1 MNCNNNKKEQL
12 LDKVDELRYS
22 ESCTQV
28 YWHTKA
34 LFNACKI
41 IEEFFDEELV
51 PEVPQHVA
59 DWYEDNKDDLETNL
73 FRIVFNM
80 PKISENK
87 KLSLFEEWLTDIN
100 TNSFQILINMHQ
112 FGYKIKEEKKYLVKM
127 IGLEKDES
135 YLKYNIKSDF
145 WYLGTNEEYHNTIV
159 KHTIKEL
166 EDNGFKEVFP
176 SPLFEIIEVKE

>member
-1 MNCNNNKKEQL
+1 M
-12 LDKVDELRYS
+12 
-22 ESCTQV
+22 QV
-28 YWHTKA
+28 YQMILKYQA
-34 LFNACKI
+34 LKEKLENKRMPSTIDVNDVLKDLDNLDPFESYI
-41 IEEFFDEELV
+41 
-51 PEVPQHVA
+51 PEVPQYVA

-87 KLSLFEEWLTDIN
+87 ELSLFEEWLTDIN

-112 FGYKIKEEKKYLVKM
+112 FGYKIKKEYRYLVRM
-127 IGLEKDES
+127 IGLDKDES

-145 WYLGTNEEYHNTIV
+145 WYLGTNEKYNNTRV

>member
-1 MNCNNNKKEQL
+1 MMNYNKKEQL
-12 LDKVDELRYS
+12 LDKVDELRFLESGQHMFWYNKAIYS
-22 ESCTQV
+22 
-28 YWHTKA
+28 
-34 LFNACKI
+34 ACKR
-41 IEEFFDEELV
+41 IEEFFDSEFI
-51 PEVPQHVA
+51 PEVPQYVA

-87 KLSLFEEWLTDIN
+87 ELSLFEEWLTDIN

-112 FGYKIKEEKKYLVKM
+112 FGYKIKKEYRYLVRM
-127 IGLEKDES
+127 IGLDKDES

-145 WYLGTNEEYHNTIV
+145 WYLGTNEEYHNTRV